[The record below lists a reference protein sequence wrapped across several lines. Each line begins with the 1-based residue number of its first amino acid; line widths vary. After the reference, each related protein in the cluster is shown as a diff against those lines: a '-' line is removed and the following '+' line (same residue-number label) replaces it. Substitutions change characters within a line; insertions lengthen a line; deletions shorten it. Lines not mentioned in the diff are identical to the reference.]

1 MKILLVT
8 DAWSP
13 QINGVVFTLQ
23 QTRRILTDMGHTVA
37 VIHPGLF
44 RSIPCPTYPEI
55 RLSLGAGR
63 RVAELIRNFAPDAL
77 HIATEGPLGMAARRH
92 ALRTGMPFT
101 TAYHTR
107 FPEYIQARIRLPLA
121 LTYRWLRWF
130 HGPAARTMVPTRSVR
145 ADLLTHG
152 FDPARVI
159 VWSRGV
165 DLDTFRPDPADP
177 EACPA
182 QPATRPVFL
191 YAGRTA
197 VEKNLDAF
205 LSLSLP
211 GEKWV
216 VGDGPVLASLKA
228 RYPDVRFLGALPH
241 IELAHC
247 YRMADVFVFP
257 SLTDTFGLVLLE
269 AMACGCPIAALPASA
284 TLDVLGDSGAGIID
298 ADLRAACLQA
308 LKIDRSIPAAYAR
321 GFSWEQTTRVFF
333 EALQPIEAQ

>member
-8 DAWSP
+8 DAWTP

-145 ADLLTHG
+145 ADLLAYG

-165 DLDTFRPDPADP
+165 DLDTFRPGPADP
-177 EACPA
+177 EASPA
-182 QPATRPVFL
+182 QPPTRPVFL

-216 VGDGPVLASLKA
+216 VGDGPVLVSLKA

-241 IELAHC
+241 TELAHC

-269 AMACGCPIAALPASA
+269 AMACGCPVAALPASA

-298 ADLRAACLQA
+298 ADLQAACLQA
-308 LKIDRSIPAAYAR
+308 LEIDRSIPTAYAR
-321 GFSWEQTTRVFF
+321 GFSWEQTTCVFF